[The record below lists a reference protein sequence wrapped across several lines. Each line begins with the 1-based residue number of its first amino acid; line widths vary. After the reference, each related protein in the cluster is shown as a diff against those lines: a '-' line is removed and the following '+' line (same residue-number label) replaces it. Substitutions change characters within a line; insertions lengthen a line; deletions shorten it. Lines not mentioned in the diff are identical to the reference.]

1 MGSTE
6 KSEIMEVYQFAVVG
20 TLTMYTFIDFVI
32 ILTDSIF
39 RLNPR
44 EGVHVRTNITSYS
57 IRCPG
62 NNDVES
68 DKMADPTWAGVG
80 ILILIFPGIF
90 LMTQSDGPLKDGIH
104 LIRKFWSTK
113 MLKYLVKLMFYGIG
127 IIFYPIMLLVI
138 QMIAIW
144 QNDSEWFNV
153 VMLLAGLQA
162 IFNSFP
168 HLGLELYMLLNG
180 GDVKVLQILSIVS
193 SFIFLITNA
202 IRFDLIANTV
212 RFKTLKQKIA
222 YGFQILPQ
230 HLSCIIFRVMAFVLT
245 FSFIRWFAL
254 LPTILYIME
263 IMILAGYIISP
274 DWNIVYNIG
283 LTNIGMTN
291 IGFIR
296 FLSDK
301 TKFPEDLNNRMK
313 KFVRLSSVV
322 TFIHHTTVLVLLLI
336 LEKHASETGKQPNFC
351 WQQII
356 IWNTERS
363 QPPKQLSRTE
373 VNEFSFYSVFN
384 NVIAVGLVNLCLT
397 LYASKD
403 IEVLE
408 RSKITIQERSM
419 SENPQIER
427 VRSSTY
433 DRDIFRLSEPENDR
447 NGASISR
454 STGKDSETEDEGEQL
469 DLV

>member
-20 TLTMYTFIDFVI
+20 TLTMYTFIDFVAI
-32 ILTDSIF
+32 MTNSIF
-39 RLNPR
+39 RLYPR
-44 EGVHVRTNITSYS
+44 AGDNITSITTRYS
-57 IRCPG
+57 IRC
-62 NNDVES
+62 DED
-68 DKMADPTWAGVG
+68 DKDPAWASVG
-80 ILILIFPGIF
+80 ILILIFPGFF
-90 LMTQSDGPLKDGIH
+90 LMTQSDGPLKDGLH

-113 MLKYLVKLMFYGIG
+113 MLKYLFKLILYGIG

-180 GDVKVLQILSIVS
+180 GNVTLSQILSIVI

-202 IRFDLIANTV
+202 IRFDLIANAV

-222 YGFQILPQ
+222 YGFQVLPQ
-230 HLSCIIFRVMAFVLT
+230 HLSCIIFRVMAFALT
-245 FSFIRWFAL
+245 FSFFRWFAL

-283 LTNIGMTN
+283 LTNIGMAN

-301 TKFPEDLNNRMK
+301 TKFPEDLNSRMK

-322 TFIHHTTVLVLLLI
+322 TFVHHTSVLVLLMI
-336 LEKHASETGKQPNFC
+336 LEKYASETGTKDNFC

-363 QPPKQLSRTE
+363 QQSKPGIET
-373 VNEFSFYSVFN
+373 NEFSFYSVFN
-384 NVIAVGLVNLCLT
+384 NVIAVGVVNLCLT

-403 IEVLE
+403 IEVLD
-408 RSKITIQERSM
+408 RTKKTIEERSM

-447 NGASISR
+447 NNANISR
-454 STGKDSETEDEGEQL
+454 STRKDSETEDEGEQL